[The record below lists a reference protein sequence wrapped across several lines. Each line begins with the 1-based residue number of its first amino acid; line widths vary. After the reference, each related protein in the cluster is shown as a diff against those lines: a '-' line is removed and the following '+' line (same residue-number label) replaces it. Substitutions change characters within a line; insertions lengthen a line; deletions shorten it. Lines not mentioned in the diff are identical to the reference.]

1 MNTKYAYKI
10 HGSLNLDFSQSE
22 MGDIGRLWRN
32 NKFKHGFNGKA
43 ITETTIQKM
52 QGQYENMSI
61 ISYRTRL
68 LRFKLESDRNP
79 TEIVSEHGNKSLEPI
94 TT

>member
-1 MNTKYAYKI
+1 
-10 HGSLNLDFSQSE
+10 
-22 MGDIGRLWRN
+22 MGDIGTLWWN
-32 NKFKHGFNGKA
+32 NKFKHSFNGTD

-52 QGQYENMSI
+52 PDQYENMSI

-68 LRFKLESDRNP
+68 LRFKLESDRTP

-94 TT
+94 TTRIS

>member
-1 MNTKYAYKI
+1 
-10 HGSLNLDFSQSE
+10 
-22 MGDIGRLWRN
+22 MGDIGTMWRN
-32 NKFKHGFNGKA
+32 NKFTHSFNGKV

-52 QGQYENMSI
+52 PGQYENTSI

-79 TEIVSEHGNKSLEPI
+79 TEIVPEHGNKSLEPI